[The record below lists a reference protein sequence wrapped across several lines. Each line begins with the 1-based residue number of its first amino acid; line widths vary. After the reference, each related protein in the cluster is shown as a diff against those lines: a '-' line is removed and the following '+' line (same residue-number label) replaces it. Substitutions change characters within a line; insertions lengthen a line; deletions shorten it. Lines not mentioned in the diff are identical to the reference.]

1 MGVTLEGRKEII
13 DLSRNGGGGNR
24 VSALNIGEGTTDF
37 DPSDTSL
44 EDPLD
49 FEGGLTTT
57 RDNDKLV
64 IQAEF
69 TDNDG
74 TVEEAGIVSQADT
87 TATSFDSENDTQVVR
102 QQVPA
107 INVLAEDKIDLT
119 FELQAL
125 NDGSN

>member
-1 MGVTLEGRKEII
+1 MGVTLDGRKEIV

-24 VSALNIGEGTTDF
+24 VSALNIGEGTTAF

-44 EDPLD
+44 ETPLD

-69 TDNDG
+69 TNNSG

-87 TATSFDSENDTQVVR
+87 TATSFDSANDTQVVR
-102 QQVPA
+102 QQVPT

-125 NDGSN
+125 NDGTN

>member
-125 NDGSN
+125 NDGTN

>member
-57 RDNDKLV
+57 RDDDKLV

>member
-57 RDNDKLV
+57 RDDDKLV

-125 NDGSN
+125 NDGTN

>member
-57 RDNDKLV
+57 RDNDKLI

-125 NDGSN
+125 NDGTN